1 MTELFYDESKAVEH
15 YDIAFGWE
23 RTKEADFLEEC
34 VKRYAPA
41 LGRSLVD
48 VACGTGTFLQEMARR
63 GWRVAGLDS
72 SAAMLELARRR
83 VPEAEALLEADMAAF
98 TLQGTYDVATCWL
111 DSITYL
117 LRNEQFIEHFRC
129 VAKALRPGGLYLVDL
144 GFSAWCDPLW
154 HDEPSN
160 WKPHFDEGW
169 SVSRGGVDVY
179 HDGCIGPPC
188 DRVAHTYTEHMLF
201 RVTEAGAMREYVH
214 TSTKRALHPQ
224 EMAALVAASGAFDL
238 VTWLGGKMSA
248 GRPLEETGAK
258 GRAFLVL
265 RRRDR

>member
-1 MTELFYDESKAVEH
+1 MAASFYDEQAAVEH

-23 RTKEADFLEEC
+23 RTAEADFLGAC
-34 VKRYAPA
+34 VSRYGSE

-48 VACGTGTFLQEMARR
+48 VACGAGTFLQEMAKR

-72 SAAMLELARRR
+72 SAEMLKLARRR
-83 VPEAEALLEADMAAF
+83 VPEAEALLEADMARL
-98 TLQGTYDVATCWL
+98 TLRASYDVATCWL

-129 VAKALRPGGLYLVDL
+129 VAKALKPGGLYLVDL
-144 GFSAWCDPLW
+144 GFSAWSDPLW
-154 HDEPSN
+154 QQEESD
-160 WKPHFDEGW
+160 WKPHFDQGW
-169 SVSRGGVDVY
+169 SMSRGAMEVY

-201 RVTEAGAMREYVH
+201 RVTEAGATREYVH

-224 EMAALVAASGAFDL
+224 EIAALISASGAFDL
-238 VTWLGGKMSA
+238 VAWLGGKMSLDQ
-248 GRPLEETGAK
+248 PLEETDAK

-265 RRRDR
+265 RRRDT